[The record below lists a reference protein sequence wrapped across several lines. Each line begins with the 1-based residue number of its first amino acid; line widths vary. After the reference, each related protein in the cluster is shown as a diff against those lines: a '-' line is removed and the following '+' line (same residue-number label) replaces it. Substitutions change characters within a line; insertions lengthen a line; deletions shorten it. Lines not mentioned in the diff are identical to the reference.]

1 MTAAR
6 KAAQYSFLYTW
17 PIMKNS
23 TIVLILVAALALATG
38 AWFYQYNATV
48 PPAEEFHTALKY
60 PQARKVAPFALTVDG
75 KTTLQA
81 QDLQGHYSLL
91 FFGFTRCPD
100 VCPLTLSAL
109 SQALQKWPSG
119 LHSIQPKTWFVS
131 VDPERDGLKQAQDYV
146 KFFDPTFSAA
156 TGTKAELD
164 ALTKQLGVVFI
175 KQPSESSTTDYTID
189 HSANLLLIN
198 PAGELIALVRPPFE
212 PLALRDDLLALMSA
226 DQ

>member
-1 MTAAR
+1 VVTAR

-17 PIMKNS
+17 PIMKKS
-23 TIVLILVAALALATG
+23 TIVLILIAALALGSG
-38 AWFYQYNATV
+38 AWFYQFNASA
-48 PPAEEFHTALKY
+48 PAVEFNTALQY
-60 PQARKVAPFALTVDG
+60 PEARKVQPFALTVDG
-75 KTTLQA
+75 KTTLETK
-81 QDLQGHYSLL
+81 DLQGHYSVL

-109 SQALQKWPSG
+109 AQAFDKWPSS
-119 LHSIQPKTWFVS
+119 LHSIQPKAWFVS

-146 KFFDPTFSAA
+146 KFFDPEFGAA
-156 TGTKAELD
+156 TGSREELD

-175 KQPSESSTTDYTID
+175 KQANEGSAAEYTID

-198 PAGELIALVRPPFE
+198 PKGELIALVRPPFE
-212 PLALRDDLLALMSA
+212 ALALRDDLLALVSA